1 MALSL
6 TAFPFH
12 RSLDYFKERFSAYN
26 EKLGLTKNP
35 ILLET
40 MLNKLY
46 ELFLRHNTLKRN
58 DSMDF
63 FHYLEVRESFY
74 QQSNQI
80 LYYLF
85 IPYLEFLHVVDV
97 AKLVRKQ
104 SSRNLFLT

>member
-1 MALSL
+1 MKLSL
-6 TAFPFH
+6 TSFPFH
-12 RSLDYFKERFSAYN
+12 RSLDYFKERFSVYN

-35 ILLET
+35 MLLET

-46 ELFLRHNTLKRN
+46 ELFLRHNTIKRN

-85 IPYLEFLHVVDV
+85 IPYLEFLHVVDI
-97 AKLVRKQ
+97 AKLVRNYSFQ
-104 SSRNLFLT
+104 CLSLA